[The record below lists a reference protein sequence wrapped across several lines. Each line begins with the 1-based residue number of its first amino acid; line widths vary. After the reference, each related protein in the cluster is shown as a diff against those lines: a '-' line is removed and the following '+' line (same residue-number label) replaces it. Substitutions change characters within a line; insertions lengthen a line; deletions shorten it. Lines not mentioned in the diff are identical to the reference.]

1 MGPPAWGLGCQDTG
15 WWSRY
20 APPHRQPWPAD
31 QPLRL
36 RQHAPARHAAAPKA
50 VAGEGRLRAEPQGM
64 RLRLVDGRPV
74 RAVTAQFLAWLTA
87 GWAAEGPTALRLGWA
102 KASWHV
108 SQAVRA
114 WLTAHNRRVQQE
126 GGCRIVVCA
135 LPSQSPWVNR
145 IAPKGSMASGPL
157 PNRLGSWGW
166 THGSIGSVPMT
177 TVSYSNLL
185 HNKFRGLALAATVGT
200 PVTRRP
206 PCRPGRAVFPHP
218 VPRLHSHPCRAEP

>member
-1 MGPPAWGLGCQDTG
+1 MTG

-20 APPHRQPWPAD
+20 APPHRQPWPED

-74 RAVTAQFLAWLTA
+74 PALTAQFLAWLTA
-87 GWAAEGPTALRLGWA
+87 GWAAEGPTALCPGWA

-126 GGCRIVVCA
+126 GGLSHRGVRLAKPESLGEPHCAQKGPWPAGHCRTGSEVGGGRMEASA
-135 LPSQSPWVNR
+135 LC
-145 IAPKGSMASGPL
+145 L
-157 PNRLGSWGW
+157 
-166 THGSIGSVPMT
+166 
-177 TVSYSNLL
+177 
-185 HNKFRGLALAATVGT
+185 
-200 PVTRRP
+200 
-206 PCRPGRAVFPHP
+206 
-218 VPRLHSHPCRAEP
+218 